1 MKPIDTQPPPAPE
14 LPALLPE
21 DGAER
26 GMVMRIVLLVVA
38 VLCFVLGVVFW
49 LVPVMTGIP
58 FWILGFIVLG
68 MASRS
73 AARWVNRQERRL
85 PRRARLLLRP
95 RLRRAQRER

>member
-14 LPALLPE
+14 LPALLSE

-26 GMVMRIVLLVVA
+26 GMAMRIVLLFVA

-73 AARWVNRQERRL
+73 AACWVNRQERRL

-95 RLRRAQRER
+95 RLRRAQREG